1 MVMGYQ
7 VKVDFPFFFL
17 LLHTQPMILIN
28 KLINKFPLFYLKKNY
43 RDLDI
48 LVWVSFSFNALDK
61 TQLSLFHVLEVT
73 QSHKLTI

>member
-28 KLINKFPLFYLKKNY
+28 KFPLFYLKKNY
-43 RDLDI
+43 RDI